1 MAVKVELKYFG
12 LIAEHLGKNS
22 EQRVLESENTD
33 ALIEMLKNENLM
45 LHSLP
50 YRVAHNER
58 LIAQNQ
64 KISDGDVIAI
74 LPPFA
79 GG

>member
-1 MAVKVELKYFG
+1 MAVEVELKYFG
-12 LIAEHLGKNS
+12 LIAEHMGKNS
-22 EQRVLESENTD
+22 ERRVIENDNTD
-33 ALIEMLKNENLM
+33 ALIESLKNENLM

-50 YRVAHNER
+50 YR
-58 LIAQNQ
+58 IAQNECLIAENQ
-64 KISDGDVIAI
+64 KIKDGDIIAI